1 MKFKFIKAIFVGTIL
16 SAICGVNVANAGL
29 IINTT
34 NDSFIDETT
43 GLEWMDFGVNNK
55 HTYNEVTG
63 LLATTYSGWSLA
75 TETEVPTLYR
85 NAFAGTATWIFE
97 SATGDIYA
105 RYSAKLIE
113 RKTQFDAIMT
123 TMGYNGWTVNTSLSL
138 GLFQDDEGG
147 MSGVEVSNSS
157 IKNDYV
163 EIWGRGT
170 DYLHYRERDSYFYST
185 MLVRP
190 AMVTEPSILAI
201 FVLGIIGL
209 ASLRFKKQS

>member
-1 MKFKFIKAIFVGTIL
+1 MSYKKINAALTGLLLLVTT
-16 SAICGVNVANAGL
+16 SSNAGL
-29 IINTT
+29 ITDTT

-75 TETEVPTLYR
+75 TETEVTTLYR

-97 SATGDIYA
+97 SANGDIYA
-105 RYSAKLIE
+105 RYAAKLIE
-113 RKTQFDAIMT
+113 RKTQFDATMT

-147 MSGVEVSNSS
+147 MSVVEVSNST

-170 DYLHYRERDSYFYST
+170 NYSYYRDYRERDSYFYST

-190 AMVTEPSILAI
+190 AMVPEPPTLTILA
-201 FVLGIIGL
+201 LGLLGL
-209 ASLRFKKQS
+209 ASRRFKKH